1 MLLVFIILRYRRRRR
16 RDSRG
21 AYDGRYGDSRK
32 EERPGSSGSYNSM
45 ANVASRD
52 VKDRAAIM
60 SPDSETTKVGGLS
73 RANTVVDR
81 SSAGR
86 GGGGGDQWELLSQPS
101 GNPLP
106 KLGITRKPAGE
117 ALTANY
123 AVSTAAERKPLKL
136 AEPPPAKKKGLL
148 AGAVGGGGNNGN
160 NGNNNKNNNNNNNN
174 NTKVID
180 DDINNKPGS
189 GGATTG
195 GTTWSVFPKVDPDPK
210 GVLAAAAQ
218 REVRRGSGPQSAAN
232 LQKWLQTAVEVSP
245 FGPLDSKSG
254 GPGAPGVGAGA
265 DGGNNN
271 TNNNETRKGAP
282 PPNRMSEAKWPLQ
295 EGQEPGLAY
304 AETPTVSTAAVARS
318 VSLKGVGVGLPGKPR
333 KVN

>member
-16 RDSRG
+16 RDG
-21 AYDGRYGDSRK
+21 QDGYDGRYGNNRN

-52 VKDRAAIM
+52 VKDRAVIM

-73 RANTVVDR
+73 RANTVVER

-86 GGGGGDQWELLSQPS
+86 GGGDQWELLSQPS

-148 AGAVGGGGNNGN
+148 AGAGGGGGGGGNNDNKGN
-160 NGNNNKNNNNNNNN
+160 NKTNNNNNNS
-174 NTKVID
+174 TKIID
-180 DDINNKPGS
+180 DDMNNKPGS

-210 GVLAAAAQ
+210 GVLTAAAQ

-254 GPGAPGVGAGA
+254 GPGAPGVGAGI

-271 TNNNETRKGAP
+271 NNNEMRKGAL
-282 PPNRMSEAKWPLQ
+282 PPNRMTEVKWPLQ